1 MGIRYED
8 LEEMCETLSGKI
20 SEANDKIRQT
30 SGDLTGGDL
39 EYIDRLTHA
48 LKSIK
53 TIMAMEDG
61 GNSYGSYGNSY
72 GNGSYSGNGGY
83 SSRYY
88 PGNSSRGRRRDS
100 MGRYSRRGY
109 SRGDDNGEVIEQLQ
123 EAMEMAPDEKTRQ
136 DIQKIITKME
146 S

>member
-72 GNGSYSGNGGY
+72 GNGNYSGNGGY
-83 SSRYY
+83 SPR
-88 PGNSSRGRRRDS
+88 
-100 MGRYSRRGY
+100 
-109 SRGDDNGEVIEQLQ
+109 
-123 EAMEMAPDEKTRQ
+123 
-136 DIQKIITKME
+136 
-146 S
+146 